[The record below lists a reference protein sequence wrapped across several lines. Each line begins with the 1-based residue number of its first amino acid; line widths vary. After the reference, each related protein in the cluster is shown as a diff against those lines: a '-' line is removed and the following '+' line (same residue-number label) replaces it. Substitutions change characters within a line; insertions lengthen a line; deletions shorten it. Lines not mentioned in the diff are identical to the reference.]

1 MHLEGIKKEL
11 CSLSMKNSN
20 KALLFVGITILSW
33 STVATAFKIAL
44 QEFSHYELL
53 LIATTTALMVFALVI
68 SFQKKWHLLK
78 ELSKRQIK
86 IFALTGF
93 LNPAFY
99 YLVLFKAYDL
109 LPAQI
114 AQPINYF
121 WPILLTIMLAIF
133 TQQKIQG
140 IKYVG
145 MGLSFL
151 GVIFISLGPKSLFAE
166 TISFSGILL
175 AFFSAFIWASFWILN
190 KKNQQTDNTVNLFM
204 SFFFGLSYLII
215 GSFFVEI
222 NFNSVKGMLTSVY
235 SGLFEMAVPYI
246 FFGLA
251 LRKTENPVL
260 INQLCYL
267 SPFLSLF
274 FIHFILGEKIYFTT
288 VLGLLLIISGVIF
301 NEFFGKRKPATT

>member
-1 MHLEGIKKEL
+1 
-11 CSLSMKNSN
+11 MKNSN

-235 SGLFEMAVPYI
+235 SGLFEMAVPFI